1 MEEWKTLWW
10 NTRYEVSNMGRVRN
24 KRTSRILTTNPT
36 KSHRKPQV
44 WLWSDYFNE
53 TLQYTLD
60 KLVFF
65 TFNRKDMYGVSIY
78 KRVYHR
84 DGDIMN
90 CKLENLYV
98 K

>member
-1 MEEWKTLWW
+1 MEEWKILWW
-10 NTRYEVSNMGRVRN
+10 NTRYEVSTMGRVRN
-24 KRTSRILTTNPT
+24 KKNGKILTTNPT
-36 KSHRKPQV
+36 KSHKKPQV
-44 WLWSDYFNE
+44 WLYTDYFGT

-60 KLVFF
+60 KLVYF
-65 TFNRKDMYGVSIY
+65 TFNNVSSRSES

-84 DGDIMN
+84 DGDVMN